1 MKRNDSLGFCLLF
14 TNFLWQ
20 IVGRKKERGAYES
33 RDMLQ
38 TRRRGVR
45 LIGDQE
51 VVNDVGKREKGNG
64 SGGSST
70 FGAKKLLAKGAP
82 RESDK
87 KDNK

>member
-38 TRRRGVR
+38 TRRREGVR

-51 VVNDVGKREKGNG
+51 VVNDVENGRKEMEVEEVRLLGKKVVGKGCTARE
-64 SGGSST
+64 
-70 FGAKKLLAKGAP
+70 
-82 RESDK
+82 
-87 KDNK
+87 